1 LGKHFAYNLPKDND
15 VKLTITTLSENTAA
29 IPPLLGEQ
37 GLSILVDTGSNAFL
51 LDTGQSISVSHN
63 VDALGVDLD
72 RIDKIV
78 LSHGHFDHTGGL
90 RALLQKMKRKI
101 DIVAHPD
108 VWSAKYN
115 IYENHPPKYIGIP
128 FQPAELEGLGARFTL
143 SRGPVVLTDGVMT
156 TGEVPMTTGYE
167 TIDPHL
173 YVKEGDEFKPDP
185 VMDDRGIV
193 IKTGK
198 GLVVVLGCAHRG
210 MINTLYHAQELTGI
224 QDIELV
230 VGGSHLIGSSE
241 ERIWQTIAAL
251 KVLRVRR
258 MGLCHCT
265 SLPVEAI
272 LAQEFGEGFFFNSTG
287 SRIEIE

>member
-1 LGKHFAYNLPKDND
+1 M
-15 VKLTITTLSENTAA
+15 KLTLTTLSENTAP
-29 IPPLLGEQ
+29 IPPFLGEQ
-37 GLSILVDTGSNAFL
+37 GLSILVDTGSKSFL

-63 VDALGVDLD
+63 VDALGVDLA

-90 RALLQKMKRKI
+90 RPLLQKMKRKV

-115 IYENHPPKYIGIP
+115 RYENRPPKYIGIP
-128 FQPAELEGLGARFTL
+128 YQPAELEGLGARFNL
-143 SRGPVVLTDGVMT
+143 SRESVVLADGVIT
-156 TGEVPMTTGYE
+156 TGEVPMKTGYE

-173 YVKEGDEFKPDP
+173 YVKEGNEFKPDP
-185 VMDDRGIV
+185 VMDDRGIIV
-193 IKTGK
+193 KTDK

-210 MINTLYHAQELTGI
+210 MINTLYHAQELTGVK
-224 QDIELV
+224 DIELV

-251 KVLRVRR
+251 KELGVRR
-258 MGLCHCT
+258 LGLCHCT
-265 SLPVEAI
+265 SLPVEAV
-272 LAQEFGEGFFFNSTG
+272 LAHEFGEGFFFNSTG
-287 SRIEIE
+287 SRIEVG